1 MLTERVDAAARRQ
14 AALDLLTRYIRV
26 VDDARR
32 INEWPE
38 LFAPEAEYI
47 VVTRENHERG
57 LPVAVVRDDSR
68 DRIADR
74 VTIIREFWGAG
85 GRAEDRHYNEPWPRH
100 VVGPVWAEVTDT
112 GEVAVGAHFVVYQTV
127 QVTETPRLLAMGEY
141 QDAVTFADGGPR
153 FRAKKVIL
161 DTPVLQ
167 DVFVYPL

>member
-14 AALDLLTRYIRV
+14 AALDLLTRYIRI

-32 INEWPE
+32 IAEWPD
-38 LFAPEAEYI
+38 LFASETEYI

-57 LPVAVVRDDSR
+57 LPVAIVRDDSR

-74 VTIIREFWGAG
+74 VTVIREFWGAG

-100 VVGPVWAEVTDT
+100 VVGPVWADLTESGDVT
-112 GEVAVGAHFVVYQTV
+112 VGAHFVVYQTV
-127 QVTETPRLLAMGEY
+127 QISETPRLLAMGEY
-141 QDAVTFADGGPR
+141 QDVVTFADGTPR
-153 FRAKKVIL
+153 FRSKRVIL
-161 DTPVLQ
+161 DTPILQ